1 MYGFRDISVVF
12 YNKNLQSIQLRYIQL
27 LETLYYVV
35 VGRVAQ
41 SV

>member
-1 MYGFRDISVVF
+1 MYGYRDFSVVF
-12 YNKNLQSIQLRYIQL
+12 CNKTLRSIQLRYIKL
-27 LETLYYVV
+27 LRMSYYVI